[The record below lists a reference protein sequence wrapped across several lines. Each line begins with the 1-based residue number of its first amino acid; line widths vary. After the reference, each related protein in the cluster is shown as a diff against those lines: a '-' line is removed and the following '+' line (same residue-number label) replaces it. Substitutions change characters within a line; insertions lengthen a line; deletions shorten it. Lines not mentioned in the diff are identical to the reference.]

1 MDILHWC
8 TKNHNNMIFN
18 SQNLMW
24 IALQV
29 ILGHLYLSPN
39 FWPKKS
45 KFLKKKKKTPAYITI
60 LHLHR
65 ENHNHLIYSSL
76 KMMPTALQVII
87 NQFSPFY
94 SIFGPKLKFSKNE
107 KMSKTY

>member
-1 MDILHWC
+1 MDSITSYFGPFVPFTQFLAQ
-8 TKNHNNMIFN
+8 KIKIFE
-18 SQNLMW
+18 
-24 IALQV
+24 
-29 ILGHLYLSPN
+29 
-39 FWPKKS
+39 
-45 KFLKKKKKTPAYITI
+45 KKKKTPAYITI